1 MSATIA
7 AFGGFLLAFGA
18 GFNWFRA
25 MHGVRLPTNRGAFL
39 AAFVAASGLGI
50 SALVAGEGW
59 VVGVPAVLS
68 IIAGALFMLTFAISR
83 QEVAADAIRV
93 GEILPAFTAL
103 DENGAMFNAASLR
116 GHPVLIKFFRGHW

>member
-1 MSATIA
+1 
-7 AFGGFLLAFGA
+7 
-18 GFNWFRA
+18 
-25 MHGVRLPTNRGAFL
+25 
-39 AAFVAASGLGI
+39 
-50 SALVAGEGW
+50 
-59 VVGVPAVLS
+59 VLS